1 VGRDASNR
9 KAEEKKL
16 VYLTRLLGFTDK
28 QQEEIMYRF
37 SASHSISTLVVH
49 VGEDQNPHHS
59 HVSPI
64 YQTSTF
70 NFPDVATG
78 AEIVARAEPGYYYTR
93 LGNPNL
99 EQLARK
105 IAILEGLELLRCQP
119 ETDPDTLVTGRIFS
133 SGMAAITA
141 VLLSLLKAG
150 DTVVAQ
156 EAIYS
161 ATFTFLKE
169 IAPSLGIKVV
179 WVHDISPAGWQAVLD
194 AHPSARL
201 VYAETPANPTMAMV
215 DLQAVADIAHQHG
228 AWLAVDNTFA
238 TPYCQRPLNLGAD
251 IVIHST
257 TKFLSG
263 HGALTGGAVIS
274 SHPDYIHHQL
284 YNIAKVLGGTP
295 SPFDAWLANLGLKT
309 FELRMQRHCEN
320 ALQIAHFLSRHPAV
334 ERVFYPGLEDDPGHE
349 VAIRQMH
356 AFGGMLSFELA
367 GGMQAGVRL
376 MERVHLATLAV
387 SLGMVD
393 TLIEHPASM
402 THGPVAREDRLS
414 QGITDGLVRMSVGIE
429 NLPDILE
436 DLDQALM

>member
-1 VGRDASNR
+1 
-9 KAEEKKL
+9 
-16 VYLTRLLGFTDK
+16 
-28 QQEEIMYRF
+28 MYRF
-37 SASHSISTLVVH
+37 SANHSISTLVVH
-49 VGEDQNPHHS
+49 VGEDENPYHS

-64 YQTSTF
+64 FQTSTF

-78 AEIVARAEPGYYYTR
+78 AEIVSRAEPGYYYTR

-99 EQLARK
+99 NQLARK
-105 IAILEGLELLRCQP
+105 IAILEGLDLIRCQP
-119 ETDPDTLVTGRIFS
+119 ETDPDILVAGQVFS

-141 VLLSLLKAG
+141 VLLSLLREG
-150 DTVVAQ
+150 DTVIAQ
-156 EAIYS
+156 EAVYS

-169 IAPSLGIKVV
+169 IAPTLGIQVT
-179 WVHDISPAGWQAVLD
+179 WVHDNSTAGWQAVLE
-194 AHPSARL
+194 AHPSTQL

-215 DLQAVADIAHQHG
+215 DLQALAVVAHRQG

-263 HGALTGGAVIS
+263 HGALTGGVVVS
-274 SHPDYIHHQL
+274 SHPSYIQQQL
-284 YNIAKVLGGTP
+284 FSVAKILGGTP
-295 SPFDAWLANLGLKT
+295 SPFDAWLANMGLKT

-320 ALQIAHFLSRHPAV
+320 ALQVARFLSAHPAV
-334 ERVFYPGLEDDPGHE
+334 EQVHYPGLEGDPGHE
-349 VAIRQMH
+349 VAVRQMH
-356 AFGGMLSFELA
+356 AFGGVLSFELA
-367 GGMQAGVRL
+367 GGMQAAIQL

-393 TLIEHPASM
+393 TLVEHPASM
-402 THGPVAREDRLS
+402 THGPVPREDRLS

-429 NLPDILE
+429 NPTDILE